1 MNSNI
6 AIYSNASQI
15 KEIKEKLGIL
25 AEADY
30 IYVVSQ
36 TKYTFEID
44 EKEIQKTVM
53 ECNKFLTVIEYIFK
67 RNYIYVIL
75 LKEDKYDYEENEL
88 PILNSNDKYYAG
100 YEIGTYR
107 YNAPLSCYYNKYQNE
122 IGFESILRDLNL
134 LLNNRGG
141 ITYFIEEYTNHEI
154 ILVKSIE
161 KNNFYDKMYILFKN
175 KGGYLNE

>member
-6 AIYSNASQI
+6 VMYYEDSQI
-15 KEIKEKLGIL
+15 KEIKEKLGVSID
-25 AEADY
+25 ADY

-36 TKYTFEID
+36 TESPLEMDDKGIE
-44 EKEIQKTVM
+44 KTVM
-53 ECNKFLTVIEYIFK
+53 KCNKFLTVVEYIFK
-67 RNYIYVIL
+67 GNYIYVIF

-88 PILNSNDKYYAG
+88 PILIPNNEYYAG

-122 IGFESILRDLNL
+122 IGFKAIMRDLN

-141 ITYFIEEYTNHEI
+141 LVHSIEEYANYDI
-154 ILVKSIE
+154 IRFKSIE
-161 KNNFYDKMYILFKN
+161 KSNFYHKMYILFK
-175 KGGYLNE
+175 

>member
-6 AIYSNASQI
+6 VVYSNESQI
-15 KEIKEKLGIL
+15 KEIKEKLEIST
-25 AEADY
+25 EADY

-36 TKYTFEID
+36 TEYPLEMD
-44 EKEIQKTVM
+44 EKGIQKTVM
-53 ECNKFLTVIEYIFK
+53 KCNKFLTVIEYVFK

-75 LKEDKYDYEENEL
+75 LKEDKYNYEENETH
-88 PILNSNDKYYAG
+88 ILESNDKYYAG

-122 IGFESILRDLNL
+122 IGFKAILRDLNL

-141 ITYFIEEYTNHEI
+141 ITYFIEEYTNYDI
-154 ILVKSIE
+154 ISIE
-161 KNNFYDKMYILFKN
+161 SIGKNNFYDKMYILFKSKEGN
-175 KGGYLNE
+175 

>member
-6 AIYSNASQI
+6 AIYSNDSQI

-36 TKYTFEID
+36 TESPLEMD
-44 EKEIQKTVM
+44 EKGIEKTVM

-100 YEIGTYR
+100 YEIDTYR
-107 YNAPLSCYYNKYQNE
+107 YNAPMSCYYDKYQNE
-122 IGFESILRDLNL
+122 IGFKSIIRDLDL
-134 LLNNRGG
+134 LSNRGG
-141 ITYFIEEYTNHEI
+141 LVHSVEEYIDYDI
-154 ILVKSIE
+154 ILFKSI
-161 KNNFYDKMYILFKN
+161 KKSNFYNKMYILFKN
-175 KGGYLNE
+175 KRGYLNE

>member
-53 ECNKFLTVIEYIFK
+53 ECNKFLTVIEYIF
-67 RNYIYVIL
+67 V
-75 LKEDKYDYEENEL
+75 
-88 PILNSNDKYYAG
+88 
-100 YEIGTYR
+100 
-107 YNAPLSCYYNKYQNE
+107 
-122 IGFESILRDLNL
+122 
-134 LLNNRGG
+134 
-141 ITYFIEEYTNHEI
+141 
-154 ILVKSIE
+154 
-161 KNNFYDKMYILFKN
+161 
-175 KGGYLNE
+175 